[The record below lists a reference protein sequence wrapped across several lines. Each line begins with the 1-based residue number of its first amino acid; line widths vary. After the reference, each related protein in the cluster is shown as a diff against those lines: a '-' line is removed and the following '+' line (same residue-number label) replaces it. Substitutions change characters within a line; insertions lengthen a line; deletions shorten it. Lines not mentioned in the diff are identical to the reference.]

1 MCLISISIFVSMKGK
16 VVKSTGKHYTIKT
29 SDGKL
34 IKCFLKGN
42 FRIKDIRSTNP
53 VVVGDNVVLKKES
66 DRWVIV
72 ELDERKNYIIRKS
85 VKLSKQIHV
94 IAANIDQAILIIT
107 LKSPITSTGF
117 IDRFLVAAKAY
128 GVEVILCFNKL
139 DLLDDELQVKQK
151 SLQKMYENIGYSCIS
166 TSLIKDD
173 ISAIKS
179 FMQGK
184 VNIISGHSGVGKST
198 LINKL
203 QPDLNL
209 NTVEIS
215 KAHQQGQHTTTF
227 SELYDLDFGASV
239 IDTPGIK
246 GFGLVEFSVN
256 EIGNYFPEFISLK
269 QDCKFYNCI
278 HKDEPDCAI
287 KFAVENNVVD
297 KNRYKNYLSMI
308 VSESN
313 NFRTNKY

>member
-203 QPDLNL
+203 QSDLNL

-215 KAHQQGQHTTTF
+215 KVHQQGQHTTTF

>member
-1 MCLISISIFVSMKGK
+1 MKGK

-203 QPDLNL
+203 QSDLNL

-215 KAHQQGQHTTTF
+215 KVHQQGQHTTTF

>member
-29 SDGKL
+29 PDGKL

-53 VVVGDNVVLKKES
+53 IVVGDNVVLKKES

-287 KFAVENNVVD
+287 KFAVENNVID

>member
-1 MCLISISIFVSMKGK
+1 MKGK

-53 VVVGDNVVLKKES
+53 IVVGDNVVLKKES

-72 ELDERKNYIIRKS
+72 GLDERKNYIIRKS